1 MKVLFHWRGSR
12 LELGHTPETCH
23 DVELQQS
30 NKPPHVLFVT
40 VSFLT
45 PHCSCCCVTCWRP
58 LHHRGL
64 WLRCQRFKWQIF
76 MCSVRMFSS
85 PGCLVEPVC
94 VLWDGVTESW
104 TSVAPSKDKN
114 TAHMPNWGQVAGP
127 LQIKDKRRGAPVWH
141 QYQLIWRCLT
151 DMWRRWLMLLC
162 CVSFISPWLHFIV
175 LLLSLCVIL
184 LLHCNFPAWGQ

>member
-127 LQIKDKRRGAPVWH
+127 SWTIYLHTLSSPASLQTAAIYLHHFLHQSGNVQYGLFKTMSSVRQHHAVSEKDQRLDQKKAK
-141 QYQLIWRCLT
+141 
-151 DMWRRWLMLLC
+151 
-162 CVSFISPWLHFIV
+162 
-175 LLLSLCVIL
+175 
-184 LLHCNFPAWGQ
+184 